1 MSDNQSKMS
10 KIYLNWI
17 DQDFHLFEDCEQ
29 ITKLDTEPEKV
40 EDTMKV
46 TRERS
51 SGPNIFDVSRTIV
64 SMNVDGT
71 VKKNSEKS
79 DLCKYFDQRKEEDW

>member
-1 MSDNQSKMS
+1 
-10 KIYLNWI
+10 
-17 DQDFHLFEDCEQ
+17 
-29 ITKLDTEPEKV
+29 
-40 EDTMKV
+40 MKV

-71 VKKNSEKS
+71 VKKTVKNQTFMQIFRSEKRGR
-79 DLCKYFDQRKEEDW
+79 LVTVVNAKLLGLE

>member
-1 MSDNQSKMS
+1 
-10 KIYLNWI
+10 
-17 DQDFHLFEDCEQ
+17 
-29 ITKLDTEPEKV
+29 
-40 EDTMKV
+40 MKV